1 MLEAIISFMPTE
13 GVGAIGALDWTAD
26 ERRRLAIES
35 HNYCCPT
42 CGPTSA
48 LLCEPSST
56 GSAGADLPD
65 PTIIAQVAQ
74 LHMTRQQSQSEKP
87 SVYSPA
93 HGPVHG
99 GNRETSVIIAD
110 PAANV
115 SKPFLFVEKKVPAM
129 TTTVAA
135 TEESVSP
142 QEERQISESIETFSE
157 PIDATVA
164 QKGRIEV
171 VSHCITPPRSV
182 MGTSENSFNRR
193 QETEQTPAPDVP
205 TSVSIPVTPSSY
217 PFTTET
223 LSEIRKKRIAEKQ
236 QQQQTQLFK
245 QESSEQQPS
254 SIQVEVPSS
263 TGAVIFVSSPPAESS
278 TVIPNTKGP
287 ASSQNVEIHAASR
300 VLESN
305 APNVNPVLNEINSSN
320 SNTRNPLQLPPSAQ
334 QQRQHQQQQ
343 QPPIQQPQQL
353 QVEVQ
358 RGRGANEKIHWVLNA
373 LIGVTVGCICVLLNR
388 ILTRSLEMK

>member
-1 MLEAIISFMPTE
+1 
-13 GVGAIGALDWTAD
+13 
-26 ERRRLAIES
+26 
-35 HNYCCPT
+35 
-42 CGPTSA
+42 
-48 LLCEPSST
+48 LCEPSTT

-99 GNRETSVIIAD
+99 GNRETSVIVAD

-115 SKPFLFVEKKVPAM
+115 SEPFLFAEKKVPAT

-135 TEESVSP
+135 AEESVSP
-142 QEERQISESIETFSE
+142 QEKRQISESIETFSE

-171 VSHCITPPRSV
+171 VSHCTTPPPSV
-182 MGTSENSFNRR
+182 IGTSENSFDRR
-193 QETEQTPAPDVP
+193 QETEQTPAPVVL
-205 TSVSIPVTPSSY
+205 TSVSIPVTPPSASF

-263 TGAVIFVSSPPAESS
+263 TGAVIFVSSPAESS

-287 ASSQNVEIHAASR
+287 APSSSQNVEIHAASR

-305 APNVNPVLNEINSSN
+305 APINVNPVPNEINS